1 MKFIDK
7 KQKLDYIMELI
18 EKEKT
23 GTADDLRKRICVS
36 LPTLYRY
43 ISDLRALGYPIGY
56 CTQRKT
62 YYLICDNKK

>member
-1 MKFIDK
+1 MKFVDK

-23 GTADDLRKRICVS
+23 GTAEDLSKRIYVS
-36 LPTLYRY
+36 LPTVYRY
-43 ISDLRALGYPIGY
+43 ISDLRSLGHQIGY

-62 YYLICDNKK
+62 YYLIIGSEK